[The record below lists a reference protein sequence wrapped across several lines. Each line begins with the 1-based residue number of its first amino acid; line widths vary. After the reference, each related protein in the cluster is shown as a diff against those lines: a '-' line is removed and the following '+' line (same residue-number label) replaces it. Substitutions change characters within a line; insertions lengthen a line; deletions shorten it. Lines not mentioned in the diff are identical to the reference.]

1 MNSNQRLHFVSNNIS
16 SNRQLHPAWLRIL
29 HWVTFYTLLVMVWSG
44 MLIYWAYP
52 TYKIGSWSVIPK
64 SWFKVLGLESQLA
77 NGLAYHFNFMW
88 ILMAAGVFYL
98 LFSTLFKNWKNL
110 LPVPSDGKQLW
121 QMGLHSLG
129 LRKELPVQGKY
140 NPAQKLAYFTTILA
154 LALVVASGWAIYKPA
169 RLFWMAEAL
178 GGYRNARLIHFGCT
192 LYLVFFFIIHVI
204 QVVRAGWRNFS
215 AMVTGGMTQES
226 PLQKP

>member
-1 MNSNQRLHFVSNNIS
+1 
-16 SNRQLHPAWLRIL
+16 
-29 HWVTFYTLLVMVWSG
+29 

-52 TYKIGSWSVIPK
+52 AYKIGSWPVIPK
-64 SWFKVLGLESQLA
+64 SWFNVLGLESQLA

-88 ILMAAGVFYL
+88 ILMGAGFFYL
-98 LFSTLFKNWKNL
+98 LFSTFFQNWKHL
-110 LPVPSDGKQLW
+110 VPVPSDGKRLW
-121 QMGLHSLG
+121 QMGRFALG
-129 LRKELPVQGKY
+129 LEKEKPVEGKY

-178 GGYRNARLIHFGCT
+178 GGYRNARFIHFSCT
-192 LYLVFFFIIHVI
+192 VYLVLFFVVHVI

-215 AMVTGGMTQES
+215 AMVTGGTSTQS
-226 PLQKP
+226 PNQIP

>member
-1 MNSNQRLHFVSNNIS
+1 MSSNQS
-16 SNRQLHPAWLRIL
+16 SIRQLHPAWLRIL

-52 TYKIGSWSVIPK
+52 AYKIGSWPVIPK
-64 SWFKVLGLESQLA
+64 SWFNVLGLESQLA

-88 ILMAAGVFYL
+88 ILMGAGFFYL
-98 LFSTLFKNWKNL
+98 LFSTFFQNWKHL
-110 LPVPSDGKQLW
+110 VPVPSDGKRLW
-121 QMGLHSLG
+121 QMGRFALG
-129 LRKELPVQGKY
+129 LEKEKPVEGKY

-178 GGYRNARLIHFGCT
+178 GGYRNARFIHFSCT
-192 LYLVFFFIIHVI
+192 VYLVLFFVVHVI

-215 AMVTGGMTQES
+215 AMVTGGTSTQS
-226 PLQKP
+226 PNQIP